1 MSVRAKRYRIAKHSV
16 DPVGS
21 RASRGGRKRHWSEY
35 SDAELLQ
42 VRMCDLKLS
51 IEGTAL
57 EGRIERLYQELAARG
72 IAFRP
77 HFWISDEWFSPD
89 GVPGVAVPFYLA
101 HPRLA
106 RLERRQVLDVEGG
119 TEEWCMRILRHETG
133 HAVDTAYG
141 LHRRQAWREVFGR
154 FSEPYPEYYRPR
166 PYSKSFVVHLDS
178 WYAQSHP
185 AEDFAETF
193 AVWLKPRSGWRN
205 QYRGW
210 PALKKLEYVDRL
222 LNEVCQQKPSN
233 TRRQRVSPLREM
245 TKTLGEHYLE
255 KRGRYGLDHPNAHDR
270 DLRRIFSDA
279 PEHAHHPSAAALLR
293 TMRPELRRLVAHWT
307 GEYQYTID
315 QVLVEMID
323 RCRQLRLRAHRIDD
337 TVRRDMLVMLTVQTM
352 NYLHAGHH
360 RLAL

>member
-1 MSVRAKRYRIAKHSV
+1 MGVRAKRYRIAKHSV
-16 DPVGS
+16 DPAGS
-21 RASRGGRKRHWSEY
+21 RAQRGGRKPHWSEY

-141 LHRRQAWREVFGR
+141 LHRRQAC
-154 FSEPYPEYYRPR
+154 
-166 PYSKSFVVHLDS
+166 
-178 WYAQSHP
+178 A
-185 AEDFAETF
+185 
-193 AVWLKPRSGWRN
+193 
-205 QYRGW
+205 
-210 PALKKLEYVDRL
+210 
-222 LNEVCQQKPSN
+222 
-233 TRRQRVSPLREM
+233 
-245 TKTLGEHYLE
+245 
-255 KRGRYGLDHPNAHDR
+255 
-270 DLRRIFSDA
+270 
-279 PEHAHHPSAAALLR
+279 
-293 TMRPELRRLVAHWT
+293 
-307 GEYQYTID
+307 
-315 QVLVEMID
+315 
-323 RCRQLRLRAHRIDD
+323 
-337 TVRRDMLVMLTVQTM
+337 
-352 NYLHAGHH
+352 
-360 RLAL
+360 